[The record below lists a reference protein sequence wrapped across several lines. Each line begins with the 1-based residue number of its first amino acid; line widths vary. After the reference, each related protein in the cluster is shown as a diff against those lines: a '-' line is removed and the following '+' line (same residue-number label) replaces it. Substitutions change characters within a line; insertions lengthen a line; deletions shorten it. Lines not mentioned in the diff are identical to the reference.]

1 LAQPRASI
9 TAIRLLDARSE
20 KIMVNV
26 QRKSPM
32 TPSGIR
38 GFVVIKSGKVSPRK
52 AKCPLSYNNDAELG
66 WI

>member
-9 TAIRLLDARSE
+9 TASRLLAAKSE

-26 QRKSPM
+26 QRKIPV

-38 GFVVIKSGKVSPRK
+38 GLVVIKSGNVSPRK
-52 AKCPLSYNNDAELG
+52 ANCLLSYNNDAELG

>member
-9 TAIRLLDARSE
+9 TAIKLLAAKSE
-20 KIMVNV
+20 IIMVNV

-32 TPSGIR
+32 TPSGIT
-38 GFVVIKSGKVSPRK
+38 GLVVIKSGKVSPRK
-52 AKCPLSYNNDAELG
+52 ANCPLSYNNDAELV

>member
-9 TAIRLLDARSE
+9 TAIRLLAARSE

-26 QRKSPM
+26 QRKIPV

-38 GFVVIKSGKVSPRK
+38 GLVVIKSGKVSPRK
-52 AKCPLSYNNDAELG
+52 AKCPLPYNYDAELG

>member
-1 LAQPRASI
+1 MTQPRASI
-9 TAIRLLDARSE
+9 TASRLLAAKSE

-26 QRKSPM
+26 QRKIPV

-38 GFVVIKSGKVSPRK
+38 GLVVIKSGKVSPRK
-52 AKCPLSYNNDAELG
+52 AKCPLPYNYDAELA

>member
-9 TAIRLLDARSE
+9 TASRLLAARSE

-26 QRKSPM
+26 QRKIPV

-38 GFVVIKSGKVSPRK
+38 GLVVIKSGKVSPRK
-52 AKCPLSYNNDAELG
+52 AKCPLPYNYDAELA
-66 WI
+66 